1 MDLLIS
7 TAAIFFCF
15 SLLTYHIN
23 KLKTGE
29 KEKME
34 KRMTTVV
41 GAKPLPARQFEL
53 SFPLYQRFIKPTLT
67 KLFDS
72 ITKFMP
78 AAGEDVLAKKL
89 IQAGEP
95 YNLSA
100 REWFVVKYLLVGFS
114 AWGLHALWRLSGK
127 SAIQCIFIAII
138 GGMVG
143 WMIPDIII
151 NSRIRQRKEDVEKQL
166 PDVLDMLTVC
176 IEAGLGFD
184 GAMMKVVEKY
194 QGVLADGLGIVL
206 EEIRMG
212 KPRREALRELAD
224 RLEVDD
230 LSNFVGSVI
239 MAEQL
244 GISMGNVL
252 RLQSKEIRQKRRQK
266 VEELAMKAPVK
277 MLLPMVMFI
286 FPAIFIV
293 LLGPAVMQIMDA
305 FK

>member
-100 REWFVVKYLLVGFS
+100 RNGLWLNIYLSF
-114 AWGLHALWRLSGK
+114 
-127 SAIQCIFIAII
+127 
-138 GGMVG
+138 
-143 WMIPDIII
+143 
-151 NSRIRQRKEDVEKQL
+151 
-166 PDVLDMLTVC
+166 
-176 IEAGLGFD
+176 
-184 GAMMKVVEKY
+184 GA
-194 QGVLADGLGIVL
+194 
-206 EEIRMG
+206 
-212 KPRREALRELAD
+212 
-224 RLEVDD
+224 
-230 LSNFVGSVI
+230 
-239 MAEQL
+239 
-244 GISMGNVL
+244 
-252 RLQSKEIRQKRRQK
+252 
-266 VEELAMKAPVK
+266 
-277 MLLPMVMFI
+277 
-286 FPAIFIV
+286 
-293 LLGPAVMQIMDA
+293 
-305 FK
+305 